1 MPCSN
6 LDLRAGIYPERDFM
20 NEEINQPIRGEV
32 TVFKTDKVT
41 GDKLVGVG
49 FRVFDTD
56 GNVVEIKYER

>member
-1 MPCSN
+1 
-6 LDLRAGIYPERDFM
+6 M